1 MLTINTNLSSIIAQM
16 SLNKSTNAL
25 NQAIERMSTGFK
37 VNHSKDNAANY
48 AIVNDMNSQISSLDV
63 AEDNVSQGLDL
74 INTADEMLGEINDRI
89 SRLRHLQVQA
99 SNGTYGKESLE
110 AINAEVNA
118 LVDEVQR
125 LYQNAE
131 YNGIKLFMETEEDEN
146 GDHYYEQES
155 FADEATTFEQLGLSA
170 TSFSVYDKDDN
181 LIQTYDVE
189 ESDTLGDF
197 LTTLTLEGFTAR
209 MDSGTVQIKSDDGK
223 YIKGDLADSLGI
235 STKETT
241 YIQSTEQNFDNEIPV
256 TTESSTVITET
267 TTKTEEQ
274 ITTETVPVTITE
286 ETTTTRTEQTTSI
299 KTTETV
305 IVEWSTTTTST
316 TSTSTIYETT
326 TVETTTTT
334 TTETIATVY
343 TATTET
349 LLVPAT
355 AAATLAVDDGVA
367 AVSET
372 SGFIEPITRRD
383 TSTMTALSSMAS
395 NSTLTSGTYKIST
408 TAELQQLATLQN
420 SGYLS
425 SSNTY
430 EFVLAD
436 NIDLSSISNWTPI
449 GNNLKRFY
457 GTFDGNGYVI
467 SNLTI
472 DRPDED
478 YVGLFG
484 YSYGDI
490 KNLGLENVNV
500 KGRDYVGGLVGMAS
514 MTSMTTITNCYVLG
528 DVSGTN
534 NVGGLAGDVSGD
546 ITSCSVSGTVSGNR
560 LVGGLV
566 GITLG
571 DITSCNVKCDVSG
584 TEAVGG
590 LAGNAARDITNSY
603 VTGNVSGT
611 DKVGGLAGNVSG
623 DITSCS
629 VSGTVSG
636 DSNTGVL
643 VGRAYVGLG
652 EPITISSS
660 SVLSQSTDIDGVF
673 CGTIMSDMGDTLTI
687 KDCTYNSYYDTAGI
701 PLYTGE
707 TPTITNVT
715 PIDVAP
721 PTPTPTYTT
730 ATLDTTF
737 AELGC
742 TADSYGLMRLKFI
755 GKPIYYVGVNWT
767 IQYLKENMVGDIAD
781 GKLFTKIELIDGKLY
796 FETVLGE
803 LDLTQGF
810 LSELGA
816 TQTTSEETKTI
827 ETTQTIEVEKVTETP
842 VTETIW
848 TTTTS
853 ETTRTDTITETIT
866 YDTVITET
874 IEVEK
879 VTDSVVTT
887 TTFITTTEETT
898 RTEPIFTTNTVNV
911 TGVTAFG
918 VLGVDEPMRVTVYSE
933 GTKEIVTIRANT
945 TLDEFYAELLTKGIT
960 ATSSGGVTTFTGQG
974 NSYIDSR
981 NLAEMLGLSAVS
993 NTYGTK
999 TSNTDSERQYSKEK
1013 IYGVYAPGEVTLQAG
1028 VNASAESRIAVDV
1041 AFSLRGINNLRGIGE
1056 DLTTDYLS
1064 ILDEMLTEI
1073 TDKQTDFGAFANR
1086 LESALEE
1093 ISIRRDNLVSSRS
1106 TLRDADVAEVS
1117 SKYIQQQILQQ
1128 ASATL
1133 LSTANQTPAIAL
1145 QLI

>member
-37 VNHSKDNAANY
+37 INHSKDNAANY

-209 MDSGTVQIKSDDGK
+209 MDSGIVQIESDDGK
-223 YIKGDLADSLGI
+223 YIKGDLADALSI
-235 STKETT
+235 STKQTN
-241 YIQSTEQNFDNEIPV
+241 YIQSTEQNFDNEISV

-286 ETTTTRTEQTTSI
+286 ETTTTRVEQTTSI

-305 IVEWSTTTTST
+305 IVEWTTTTNSET
-316 TSTSTIYETT
+316 LTETIYVTT

-349 LLVPAT
+349 LMVPAT

-372 SGFIEPITRRD
+372 NGFIEPVTRRD
-383 TSTMTALSSMAS
+383 TSTMTALSSKGS
-395 NSTLTSGTYKIST
+395 NATLASGTYKIST
-408 TAELQQLATLQN
+408 TAELQQLATLTN
-420 SGYLS
+420 GGYLS

-436 NIDLSSISNWTPI
+436 NLDLSSISNWTSI
-449 GNNLKRFY
+449 GDNWDYFY

-472 DRPDED
+472 DTDSANGL
-478 YVGLFG
+478 GLFG
-484 YSYGDI
+484 VAKGDI

-500 KGRDYVGGLVGMAS
+500 KNEGSGGGLVDEVNGNITNCYVSGTVSGLGDVGGLAGRAEGEITNCYFSGTVSCNDDFTYVGGLVGYIRS
-514 MTSMTTITNCYVLG
+514 EIIINNCYV
-528 DVSGTN
+528 S
-534 NVGGLAGDVSGD
+534 A
-546 ITSCSVSGTVSGNR
+546 TVSGIDC
-560 LVGGLV
+560 VGGLV
-566 GITLG
+566 GEIAFGTDATIINCMTSGTVIGVSSVGGVIGIKGNDTDLT
-571 DITSCNVKCDVSG
+571 ITSVTV
-584 TEAVGG
+584 
-590 LAGNAARDITNSY
+590 NATI
-603 VTGNVSGT
+603 SGT
-611 DKVGGLAGNVSG
+611 DFVGGV
-623 DITSCS
+623 
-629 VSGTVSG
+629 
-636 DSNTGVL
+636 
-643 VGRAYVGLG
+643 LG
-652 EPITISSS
+652 EDYVNGGAQLNITDVHI
-660 SVLSQSTDIDGVF
+660 LSDSPDLNGVYLGGASDT
-673 CGTIMSDMGDTLTI
+673 GTYLTV
-687 KDCTYNSYYDTAGI
+687 KDSTYNSCYDTYGI
-701 PLYTGE
+701 PLYNGVDSSRVTL
-707 TPTITNVT
+707 TDVT
-715 PIDVAP
+715 PVDVAP
-721 PTPTPTYTT
+721 PVTYTT
-730 ATLDTTF
+730 ATLDSTLADLGVSGTTTVGLPSGTITVSESATMQEF
-737 AELGC
+737 INKILE
-742 TADSYGLMRLKFI
+742 DSKVKSAVLENGILKI
-755 GKPIYYVGVNWT
+755 VTEDGAPNLT
-767 IQYLKENMVGDIAD
+767 I
-781 GKLFTKIELIDGKLY
+781 
-796 FETVLGE
+796 
-803 LDLTQGF
+803 GF
-810 LSELGA
+810 LSEHNT
-816 TQTTSEETKTI
+816 TQTSSEETKTI
-827 ETTQTIEVEKVTETP
+827 TTTQTIEVEKVTETP

-848 TTTTS
+848 TTTTTES
-853 ETTRTDTITETIT
+853 THTETITETIT

-879 VTDSVVTT
+879 ETVSVVTT

-898 RTEPIFTTNTVNV
+898 RTEQVFTTSTVNV
-911 TGVTAFG
+911 TGATAFG

-960 ATSSGGVTTFTGQG
+960 ATNSGGVTTFTGQG

-981 NLAEMLGLSAVS
+981 NLAEMLGLSAVN

-999 TSNTDSERQYSKEK
+999 ISNTDSERQYAKEK

-1028 VNASAESRIAVDV
+1028 VNANAESRIAVDV
-1041 AFSLRGINNLRGIGE
+1041 AFSLRGIYNLRGIGE

-1117 SKYIQQQILQQ
+1117 SEYIRQQILQQ

-1133 LSTANQTPAIAL
+1133 LATANQSPAIAL